1 MALRKHGTPR
11 ARRQVTLRERAL
23 QAAVDLARD
32 DGWSNVTMRKIA
44 DRIDYT
50 HAALYA
56 YFTSKDDVLLALLQQ
71 GHQLLR
77 ARLDA
82 ARAAAPTPDA
92 ALFAIMEAYWD
103 FACQHPE
110 LYQVMHGLGG
120 AAFSTAD
127 TRADGQQI
135 AEPVSASIAA
145 VLVHHG
151 HTPQDVDQKVELL
164 WSTMHGL
171 VTLTMAGRF
180 AQSHAATLAAQ
191 AVRDALTV
199 WGVPQDA

>member
-1 MALRKHGTPR
+1 MGTSETYR
-11 ARRQVTLRERAL
+11 ARRQGALRERAL
-23 QAAVDLARD
+23 QAAVDLARE

-56 YFTSKDDVLLALLQQ
+56 YFASKDEVLLALLRQ
-71 GHQLLR
+71 GHQLLY

-92 ALFAIMEAYWD
+92 ALFALMDAYWD
-103 FACQHPE
+103 FACEQPE

-120 AAFSTAD
+120 AAFSTAE

-135 AEPVSASIAA
+135 AEPVAASIEA

-151 HTPQDVDQKVELL
+151 LAPHAVEQKVELL

-171 VTLTMAGRF
+171 ITLTMAGRF
-180 AQSHAATLAAQ
+180 AQPHAAALAAQ

-199 WGVPQDA
+199 WGVPQHA

>member
-1 MALRKHGTPR
+1 MTMKKPETQRV
-11 ARRQVTLRERAL
+11 RRRGALRERAL
-23 QAAVDLARD
+23 QAAIDLAHD
-32 DGWSNVTMRKIA
+32 DGWNNVTMRKIA

-56 YFTSKDDVLLALLQQ
+56 YFTSKDEILLALLQQ
-71 GHQLLR
+71 GHQMLR

-82 ARAAAPTPDA
+82 AHAAAPTPDA

-127 TRADGQQI
+127 TRADGHQI
-135 AEPVSASIAA
+135 AEPVAAIIEA

-151 HTPQDVDQKVELL
+151 HTPRDVAHKVELL

-180 AQSHAATLAAQ
+180 GQAHAATLAAQ

-199 WGVPQDA
+199 WGVPQHA

>member
-1 MALRKHGTPR
+1 MVDEKGRY
-11 ARRQVTLRERAL
+11 RQQRQGVLRERAL
-23 QAAVDLARD
+23 QAAVDVARD
-32 DGWSNVTMRKIA
+32 NGWNNVTMRKVA

-56 YFTSKDDVLLALLQQ
+56 YFTSKEDLLLALLQQ
-71 GHQLLR
+71 GHQVLR
-77 ARLDA
+77 AHLDA

-92 ALFAIMEAYWD
+92 ALFAVMKAYWD
-103 FACQHPE
+103 FAHQQPE
-110 LYQVMHGLGG
+110 LYQVMHGFGG
-120 AAFSTAD
+120 VAFSTAE

-135 AEPVSASIAA
+135 AEPVAATIEA

-151 HTPQDVDQKVELL
+151 HTPRDVDQKVELL

-180 AQSHAATLAAQ
+180 EQAHAATLATQ

-199 WGVPQDA
+199 WGVPQPD